1 MKAQYFVR
9 KPIKIYKDWKKLTPF
24 SESDDTLRSGNKV
37 VLLKKMEFEDI
48 VIECGSIGIFYK
60 TIVYGMGIGVQ
71 FDRLIVPCHRK
82 WVAKYKNKTK
92 TKV

>member
-9 KPIKIYKDWKKLTPF
+9 KPIKIYKDWDSLTPF
-24 SESDDTLRSGNKV
+24 GDSNDTLVRGNKV
-37 VLLKKMEFEDI
+37 VLLKEMKYEDFTFNS
-48 VIECGSIGIFYK
+48 GSIGIYYGS
-60 TIVYGMGIGVQ
+60 TIARGILVQ
-71 FDRLIVPCHRK
+71 FGHFITPLRRT